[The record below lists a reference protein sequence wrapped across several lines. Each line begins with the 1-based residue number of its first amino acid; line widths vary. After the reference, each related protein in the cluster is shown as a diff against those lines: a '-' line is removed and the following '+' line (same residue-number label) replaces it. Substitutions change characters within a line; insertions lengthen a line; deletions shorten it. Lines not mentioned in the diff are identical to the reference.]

1 MLMMGF
7 LFSARECSEI
17 KYLIRKELE
26 EVLFDLGD
34 YRTDEIVRKTMEE
47 RYHMLFRM
55 YARFV
60 SSKEL
65 AKYIRNKKYK

>member
-1 MLMMGF
+1 MMGF
-7 LFSARECSEI
+7 LFSTRECSEV

-34 YRTDEIVRKTMEE
+34 HHMDEMVRKAMEQ
-47 RYHMLFRM
+47 RYMILFKL

-65 AKYIRNKKYK
+65 SKYIRNKKYK

>member
-1 MLMMGF
+1 MMGF
-7 LFSARECSEI
+7 LFSERDCAEI

-34 YRTDEIVRKTMEE
+34 YRMEE
-47 RYHMLFRM
+47 VVREAMEQRYQVLFKL

-65 AKYIRNKKYK
+65 TKYIRNKKYK